1 MIEAYVSPTGRG
13 NAETSIANCV
23 DASSREREERLRPA
37 IIDTL
42 TETRKKQYTI
52 IEELRALQTGLNGTP
67 FPDEAV
73 EEWNGLVELTWQIAD
88 ANDAIARIVK
98 DCRELIG
105 T

>member
-1 MIEAYVSPTGRG
+1 MIETYVSPTGRG
-13 NAETSIANCV
+13 NAETAIDDCV
-23 DASSREREERLRPA
+23 NASSREREERLRPA

-42 TETRKKQYTI
+42 AETRKKQYAI
-52 IEELRALQTGLNGTP
+52 IQELHMLQTGLNGAP
-67 FPDEAV
+67 LPDEAV